1 MLKKTLFTSGVSA
14 VLALGAIATAGS
26 AMAAETAYPSGVITH
41 ATTSYSSPSNQSA
54 PVSSL
59 AKDATV
65 QAQCVVEGQTPPGSS
80 NFYWMRVNDA
90 NGSSY
95 VHRDAITVAP
105 DLRHC

>member
-1 MLKKTLFTSGVSA
+1 MKKTLVTGGIAA
-14 VLALGAIATAGS
+14 VLTLGAIATAGS
-26 AMAAETAYPSGVITH
+26 AIAAESAAPNGVITR

-59 AKDATV
+59 AKDTPLQV
-65 QAQCVVEGQTPPGSS
+65 MCFVEGQTPPGSN
-80 NFYWMRVNDA
+80 NFNWFRINDA
-90 NGSSY
+90 NGQSF